1 MHCHT
6 ESLATAA
13 SSSLPLAVLPAS
25 SSHPMESVLHV
36 AVAGKGAELPSL
48 PFQVSRFEQQLDIV
62 EDLNLGF

>member
-1 MHCHT
+1 
-6 ESLATAA
+6 
-13 SSSLPLAVLPAS
+13 
-25 SSHPMESVLHV
+25 MESVLHA